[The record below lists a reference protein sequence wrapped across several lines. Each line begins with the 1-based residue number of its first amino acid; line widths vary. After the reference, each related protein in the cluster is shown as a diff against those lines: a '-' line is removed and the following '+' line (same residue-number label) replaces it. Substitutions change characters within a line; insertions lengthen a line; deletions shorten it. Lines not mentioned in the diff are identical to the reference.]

1 MRFER
6 ALSAAGELL
15 LGAACHGCSEPWWG
29 ICPRCRAAVLSHGCF
44 ATRPDPCPAGFPFTV
59 STAPYDAILRQLV
72 AAHKERGAL
81 HLTPFLAGRLAAAI
95 EGVLHFTGSRAGA
108 VVLVPV
114 PSARA
119 VVRERGFDATW
130 ALARGAARLL
140 GRQLSVRTGR
150 LLHQARPVLDQAGLS
165 ADQRA
170 SNLLGAFRV
179 SSLSPGPSV
188 VVVVVDDVV
197 TTGSSLT
204 EATRALEEAGH
215 HIVGAATVAATQ
227 RDRSVYRPSV
237 DAGPGWPGP

>member
-1 MRFER
+1 MEFER

-15 LGAACHGCSEPWWG
+15 LGATCHGCSEPCWG

-81 HLTPFLAGRLAAAI
+81 NLTPFLAGRLAAAI
-95 EGVLHFTGSRAGA
+95 EGVLHFTASPASA

-119 VVRERGFDATW
+119 AVRERGFDATW

-140 GRQLSVRTGR
+140 RRQMPVRAGR
-150 LLHQARPVLDQAGLS
+150 LLHQARSVRDQARLS
-165 ADQRA
+165 AEQRA
-170 SNLLGAFRV
+170 TNLQGAFRV
-179 SSLSPGPSV
+179 TKMAPGPP
-188 VVVVVDDVV
+188 VVVVDDVV

-204 EATRALEEAGH
+204 EAARALREAGH
-215 HIVGAATVAATQ
+215 HVLGAATVAATQ
-227 RDRSVYRPSV
+227 RDRSASRP
-237 DAGPGWPGP
+237 